1 MRKIIFFL
9 FPLISFCSQ
18 KVWGQVSFFDARVN
32 EYGKLEQVLGD
43 KWNTIDSLVVHG
55 PINAA
60 DFKTIVRCAKDGK
73 LRIVNL
79 QFSQVENKK
88 IPDSG
93 FVDWDWYT
101 SGHFLD
107 IRRIILPDDITEFGF
122 CAFLGLT
129 LRTINIPSSLR
140 KLGDSSFEH
149 NRWLKVNPL
158 IIPEGVT
165 EIPARCFQWCDSLKK
180 IVLPSTLKTIDV
192 LAFYYNRV
200 EEMNFPE
207 GLDSIGFSAVYATHL
222 TEIVLPNTVK
232 KIGNAAFS
240 DNKKLKRIVLPE
252 GITKLPK
259 RLCSLCS
266 VLEEAEIP
274 KSVTKIGRN
283 AFQWCY
289 KLKTELPPNLTW
301 VGCDAFSYC
310 ALDSIVFPSSVKY
323 IEGGAFEDL
332 TSLQK
337 IYSLSAT
344 PPICT
349 EHPMGINPGEGPFHS
364 FTPNDIPV
372 YVPIGSG
379 EKYRQ
384 AFGWNYFTNIIETD
398 KLSSGIETPIVNDDG
413 KYMVYERDGMIAIE
427 TQENL
432 SSPVF
437 YSVYSIGGEL
447 IERGSFDSSHTIR
460 IPSKGIYIVRVGN
473 TIHKVRI

>member
-18 KVWGQVSFFDARVN
+18 KVWGQQVSYFDARVN
-32 EYGKLEQVLGD
+32 EYGQLGKVLDD

-88 IPDSG
+88 IPDLG
-93 FVDWDWYT
+93 FVDPYWYD
-101 SGHFLD
+101 SGRYLD
-107 IRRIILPDDITEFGF
+107 IRRIILPDDITEFGD

-140 KLGDSSFEH
+140 KLGEGCFED

-165 EIPARCFQWCDSLKK
+165 EIPPRCFLWCDSLKK
-180 IVLPSTLKTIDV
+180 IVLPPTLKIIDV
-192 LAFYYNRV
+192 LAFYAARV

-207 GLDSIGFSAVYATHL
+207 GLDSIGYSAVYATHL

-232 KIGNAAFS
+232 KIGSAAFQS
-240 DNKKLKRIVLPE
+240 NRRLKRVVLPE
-252 GITKLPK
+252 GITTIPK
-259 RLCSLCS
+259 RLCCLCHN
-266 VLEEAEIP
+266 LEKINIP
-274 KSVTKIGRN
+274 KSVTKIDWC

-289 KLKTELPPNLTW
+289 KLKTDLPPNLTW
-301 VGCDAFSYC
+301 VGRDAFSHC
-310 ALDSIVFPSSVKY
+310 PLDSLVFPSTMEY
-323 IEGGAFEDL
+323 IEGGAFSDL
-332 TSLQK
+332 RRLK
-337 IYSLSAT
+337 KVYSFAKT
-344 PPICT
+344 PPVCT
-349 EHPMGINPGEGPFHS
+349 EDKWNPGNGPFDGL
-364 FTPNDIPV
+364 TPNDIPV

-384 AFGWNYFTNIIETD
+384 AFGWRRFINIIETD
-398 KLSSGIETPIVNDDG
+398 KLSSDIETPIVNDDG

-427 TQENL
+427 TPGNL

-447 IERGSFDSSHTIR
+447 IERGSFATSHTIG